1 MKMFNVNEALAEIK
15 EIAEKHDLMDFKL
28 DAMYGTRY
36 AETVAE
42 KLQCHAWVYYN
53 EYTEMSKA
61 TIRAEIKGTIE
72 HLKKV
77 AENKAKLE
85 NSPKVKVRM
94 LGGKNKGKIRE
105 IADYIAEDYIAIG
118 FAELA

>member
-28 DAMYGTRY
+28 VAMYGPRY

-42 KLQCHAWVYYN
+42 KLQCHAWVHYN

-72 HLKKV
+72 HLKKI
-77 AENKAKLE
+77 AENKVKLE
-85 NSPKVKVRM
+85 NSPKVKVRL
-94 LGGKNKGKIRE
+94 LGGKNKGKIKE

>member
-1 MKMFNVNEALAEIK
+1 MFNVSNALAEIK

-28 DAMYGTRY
+28 VAMYGPRY
-36 AETVAE
+36 AKTVAE
-42 KLQCHAWVYYN
+42 KLQCHAWTHYN
-53 EYTEMSKA
+53 EFTEDSQGI
-61 TIRAEIKGTIE
+61 IRAEIKGTIE
-72 HLKKV
+72 HLKKI
-77 AENKAKLE
+77 AENKVKLE